1 MVRVRVGVIVMVRVS
16 NVLVPKEAQGKVE
29 VYNQD

>member
-1 MVRVRVGVIVMVRVS
+1 MIRVRVGVIVMVRVIYL
-16 NVLVPKEAQGKVE
+16 LVPKEAQDKVE